1 MGYAEDVGVPGAQAG
16 MHATRH
22 SVDRARPA
30 LRHGPPKHKVFRFT
44 VSVTITVN
52 EMNFFWVSG
61 SIPRWDYTAFVFGC
75 SPLCP
80 R

>member
-1 MGYAEDVGVPGAQAG
+1 VYPERRLACTLRGTAWTVLGPRCCMGSQ
-16 MHATRH
+16 
-22 SVDRARPA
+22 
-30 LRHGPPKHKVFRFT
+30 KHKVFRFT

-61 SIPRWDYTAFVFGC
+61 SIPRWDYAAFVFGC